1 VNYNVSGLEPNTT
14 HAAAI
19 HLGNCTWRSY
29 VLYDLS
35 QLHADGNG
43 NPSAS
48 ITINGAQPLP
58 TNGNWYIAVD
68 YYSTLNRNSFLTV
81 SCGDVVVPTPR

>member
-1 VNYNVSGLEPNTT
+1 
-14 HAAAI
+14 
-19 HLGNCTWRSY
+19 

-43 NPSAS
+43 NASAS

-68 YYSTLNRNSFLTV
+68 YNPTLNRNSFLTV